1 MAIYELDGVRPILPE
16 DGHYWI
22 APSADV
28 VGRVMLERNASVWF
42 GAVLRGDNEL
52 IRIGENSNVQ
62 DGSVLH
68 TDEGCPLTVGANVTV
83 GHKVILH
90 GCTIADQS
98 LIGMGACIL
107 NNARIGRNCIIGAH
121 ALIPEGK
128 EIPDNSLVIGMPG
141 RVVRALTPEEVE
153 GLALSAE
160 HYVANWQRYSR
171 GVRALV

>member
-1 MAIYELDGVRPILPE
+1 MAIYELEGVRPTLPE
-16 DGHYWI
+16 EGQYWI

-28 VGRVMLERNASVWF
+28 TGRVKLERNASVWF

-52 IRIGENSNVQ
+52 IHIGENSNVQ
-62 DGSVLH
+62 DNAVLH

-90 GCTIADQS
+90 GCTVADHS
-98 LIGMGACIL
+98 LIGMGACVL

-141 RVVRALTPEEVE
+141 RVAREVTAEEIE
-153 GLALSAE
+153 GLGVSAA
-160 HYVANWQRYSR
+160 HYVANWQRYAKSL
-171 GVRALV
+171 RAL